1 MSPRY
6 GNQKSKVSLKPETAN
21 YKCFEM
27 YNFDSYLFTILLKS
41 QEWTPIFLW
50 KSYMDALKKW

>member
-6 GNQKSKVSLKPETAN
+6 GNQKSKVSSKPETAN

-27 YNFDSYLFTILLKS
+27 YNFDSKS

-50 KSYMDALKKW
+50 KSYIDALKKW